1 MTKLIIQIPCYNE
14 EGSLG
19 ITLSELPRS
28 LPGVDRVERLIIDD
42 GSKDRT
48 IEVARAHGVD
58 HIVRLLHHKGLA
70 RAFVAGLEACLKA
83 GADIIVNTDADNQY
97 CAADIPRLIAPILA
111 GDAEIV
117 VGARPIPQIKHFSPM
132 KKVLQK
138 FGSWVVRLASR
149 TRIPDAPSG
158 FRAMSRSAAMQ
169 LHVFNEYTYTIE
181 TIIQAGQKG
190 MTITSVPIRTNGDL
204 RPSRLVKSIPSY
216 IRRSLLTILRIFVT
230 YRPFQFFA
238 AQGVVVFSAGF
249 LIGLRFLYYFAT
261 GDGNGRVQSLILA
274 ALLMGIGFSL
284 GVVGLL
290 ADLIAVNRQLLEKLD
305 WRMHVLEE
313 KLPAAHEIDS
323 EYHLIH

>member
-14 EGSLG
+14 EEALE
-19 ITLSELPRS
+19 ITLSELPRT
-28 LPGVDRVERLIIDD
+28 LPGIDQVEWMIIDD

-48 IEVARAHGVD
+48 IEVARSCGVD
-58 HIVRLLHHKGLA
+58 HIVRLPYHQGLA
-70 RAFVAGLEACLKA
+70 RAFLAGLDACVSF

-97 CAADIPRLIAPILA
+97 SAADIPRLIAPILA

-117 VGARPIPQIKHFSPM
+117 IGARPIEQIQHFSPI
-132 KKVLQK
+132 KKLLQR

-149 TRIPDAPSG
+149 TKVPDAPSG
-158 FRAMSRSAAMQ
+158 FRAMTRDAAMQ

-190 MTITSVPIRTNGDL
+190 MAISSVPIHTNGEL
-204 RPSRLVKSIPSY
+204 RPSRLVRSIPSY

-230 YRPFQFFA
+230 YRPFAFFA
-238 AQGVVVFSAGF
+238 TQGVVVFAMGF
-249 LIGLRFLYYFAT
+249 LLGLRFLFYFAM

-274 ALLMGIGFSL
+274 ALLMGLGFSL

-290 ADLIAVNRQLLEKLD
+290 ADLIAVNRQLLEKLE
-305 WRMHVLEE
+305 WRMHLIEE
-313 KLPAAHEIDS
+313 KLPGSHVMDS
-323 EYHLIH
+323 EFHLTH